1 MRCFHRRQHPA
12 RIVATAATSR
22 QTRDSRMVHVRR
34 LITLCLILPLLGRPC
49 ASQAPAFVSPLT
61 LASDDARLV
70 DAFAWAAR
78 QASAFAFQG
87 DAVGPWFEAA
97 LPGREAFCMRDVSHQ
112 VLGAHA
118 LGMRMHVRNM
128 LHRFAEQISAERDW
142 ASVWEIDR
150 HGRPAHADY
159 RNDHDFWYNLP
170 ANFDVLDA
178 AWRMYQWSGDPAY
191 INDDVFRSFYD
202 HSVTDYVE
210 RWALGTASIMKRTR
224 IMNRARTVDPDA
236 RFADARGIPGY
247 NEETD
252 GFVVGLDL
260 LAAQYAGFA
269 AYARIQEARGDSPSA
284 RTWLRRAADVR
295 TFVNDAWWDG
305 KSQSFYDYL
314 STGYTLVHRSRDT
327 WNSAALYWPVA
338 SDGAHARAT
347 LDGLVRQIRAS
358 PSAPIEEQSH
368 HPEVLYRYG
377 AADLAYDQIMDLA
390 RADRARREY
399 PEVSFS
405 VVGTVVSGMMGVSVD
420 PVVPGHEA
428 ELLDYS
434 VNAHVMTLSQLTSK
448 TAWAELRHLPV
459 RANDITVRHEGV
471 SATEF
476 TNLAGPALVWQ
487 AAFPGRFDTLLVGRL
502 RVKATRMMLSSGQ
515 EVTLTR
521 VVVAPGV
528 KVRVEAPH

>member
-1 MRCFHRRQHPA
+1 MKKSKFSEQQVAYALRQ
-12 RIVATAATSR
+12 
-22 QTRDSRMVHVRR
+22 
-34 LITLCLILPLLGRPC
+34 LLTLCLATLLLARPC
-49 ASQAPAFVSPLT
+49 ASQPPAFVSSLT
-61 LASDDARLV
+61 LTSDDARLV
-70 DAFAWAAR
+70 DAFSWATK

-97 LPGREAFCMRDVSHQ
+97 LPGREAFCMRDVAHQ
-112 VLGAHA
+112 ALGAHA
-118 LGMRMHVRNM
+118 LGMRVHVRNM

-142 ASVWEIDR
+142 ASLWEIDR
-150 HGRPAHADY
+150 HNRPAHADY

-191 INDDVFRSFYD
+191 LNDDVFRSFYD
-202 HSVTDYVE
+202 HSVTDYVD
-210 RWALGTASIMKRTR
+210 RWALGTESIMKRTR

-236 RFADARGIPGY
+236 KFADSRGIPGY

-252 GFVVGLDL
+252 DFVVGLDL

-269 AYARIQEARGDSPSA
+269 AYARIQEARGDFPNA
-284 RTWLRRAADVR
+284 RTWLSKATAVK
-295 TFVNDAWWDG
+295 TLVNTTWWDD

-314 STGYTLVHRSRDT
+314 ATNYALRNRSRDA

-338 SDGAHARAT
+338 SDGAHTRAT
-347 LDGLVRQIRAS
+347 VDALVRQIRAS
-358 PSAPIEEQSH
+358 SSAPIEEQSH

-377 AADLAYDQIMDLA
+377 VADLAYDQIMDLT

-405 VVGTVVSGMMGVSVD
+405 VVGAVVSGLMGVSVD
-420 PVVPGHEA
+420 PVTPGREA
-428 ELLDYS
+428 ALLDYS
-434 VNAHVMTLSQLTSK
+434 ANAHVMTLSQLTSK

-459 RANDITVRHEGV
+459 RANDIAVRHEGV

-476 TNLAGPALVWQ
+476 TNLNGPALVWQ
-487 AAFPGRFDTLLVGRL
+487 AAFPGRFDALLVNGS
-502 RVKATRMMLSSGQ
+502 RVKATRMILPPGR

-521 VVVAPGV
+521 VVMAPGV
-528 KVRVEAPH
+528 KVRVEVPR